1 MKQNKLFNYLK
12 TTIKS
17 SDSKP
22 PPGTAEKKNPP
33 ATPEKKFKEV
43 TNSPA
48 SAFKS
53 QKPSS
58 QEEKDIQKAIEESLK
73 ITPTPPSN
81 TKNFKR
87 LKKGKDL
94 ETQNVPIK
102 LPPNISETKKSREFQ
117 KQRNSG
123 DF

>member
-1 MKQNKLFNYLK
+1 MKQNTLFNYLK

-22 PPGTAEKKNPP
+22 PPNTSDKKNPP

-48 SAFKS
+48 STFKS
-53 QKPSS
+53 QKGPIS
-58 QEEKDIQKAIEESLK
+58 QEEKDIQRAIEESLK

-87 LKKGKDL
+87 LKKGTDI
-94 ETQNVPIK
+94 EPQNVPIK
-102 LPPNISETKKSREFQ
+102 LPPKISETKKSFLP
-117 KQRNSG
+117 
-123 DF
+123 